1 MSAGHYENFPVGS
14 LLLPA
19 PLRRPVGMIYRFART
34 ADDFADEGAMPP
46 EERLARLDQYRSELR
61 RLENGHDATIA
72 LFQELREV
80 IKYNRLTYK
89 LFFDLLDAFSQDVTK
104 HRYADFEEL
113 MGYCRRSADPVGR
126 LVLELFGAAQSE
138 NLKGSDAICS
148 ALQLINFWQDV
159 EIDYRKNRI
168 YLPQDE
174 MARYGVSEAQIA
186 ARDAG
191 GGWPALMQFQI
202 ERARAMLLAGAP
214 LALKLPGRIGLE
226 IRMTVQG
233 GLCILDKLER
243 HRGDAFRHRPVLRPF
258 DWPMML
264 ARALAM

>member
-1 MSAGHYENFPVGS
+1 VANSQV
-14 LLLPA
+14 LV
-19 PLRRPVGMIYRFART
+19 PLWSSRLWALWART
-34 ADDFADEGAMPP
+34 MV
-46 EERLARLDQYRSELR
+46 SELIR
-61 RLENGHDATIA
+61 RTK
-72 LFQELREV
+72 ELTE
-80 IKYNRLTYK
+80 
-89 LFFDLLDAFSQDVTK
+89 
-104 HRYADFEEL
+104 
-113 MGYCRRSADPVGR
+113 
-126 LVLELFGAAQSE
+126 
-138 NLKGSDAICS
+138 
-148 ALQLINFWQDV
+148 
-159 EIDYRKNRI
+159 
-168 YLPQDE
+168 
-174 MARYGVSEAQIA
+174 VSEAQIA